1 MRFLIAILEELRDL
15 KNYNLGNMKFD
26 MVEDFRITQT
36 ALLVIWREIDGSI
49 NPKIYYT
56 ENIHDM
62 ALLRHKLRLIVDII
76 AGE

>member
-1 MRFLIAILEELRDL
+1 
-15 KNYNLGNMKFD
+15 MKFD